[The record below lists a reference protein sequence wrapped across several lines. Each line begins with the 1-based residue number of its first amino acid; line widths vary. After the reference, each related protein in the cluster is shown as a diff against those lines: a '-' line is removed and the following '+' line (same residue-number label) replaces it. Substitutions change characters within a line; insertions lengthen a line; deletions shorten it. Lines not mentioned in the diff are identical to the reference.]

1 MTIYKMAKKNNKA
14 LWIILIIFAVII
26 LGYVGLRLIDSYLF
40 EKSAQSSGCG
50 KQLTNLINYAESSN
64 PEFKSCYNGW
74 GEKEYL
80 KEHGMGVNTDIAI
93 YCAERINDVQLYKSL
108 TEADNC

>member
-1 MTIYKMAKKNNKA
+1 MSRKNNKT
-14 LWIILIIFAVII
+14 LLIVSIVIGVLI
-26 LGYVGLRLIDSYLF
+26 LGYVGLKLMDNYFF
-40 EKSAQSSGCG
+40 EKSSSSSCG
-50 KQLTNLINYAESSN
+50 KQMANLISYAESSN

-80 KEHGMGVNTDIAI
+80 KEHGMGINTNIAI

-108 TEADNC
+108 TEANC

>member
-1 MTIYKMAKKNNKA
+1 MTILDMAKKNNKT
-14 LWIILIIFAVII
+14 LWIVLIVIGVLV
-26 LGYVGLRLIDSYLF
+26 LGYVSLKLLDNYIFS
-40 EKSAQSSGCG
+40 KSTKSSGCG